1 MKSQYAALLLTA
13 ALGIGAN
20 PAQADPPPWAPAHGH
35 RAKEAHTYPYVY
47 YPAQQVYY
55 SPQDQ
60 VWFWMNGGNWQ
71 VGVNLP
77 ARYEV
82 RSSTGVSISLT
93 SARPYVEHV
102 YVEEQYGRP
111 WRQEHQR
118 GKHKND
124 KHHKEKH
131 HKEKHEKEKHDKHH
145 DH

>member
-1 MKSQYAALLLTA
+1 MKSQYAALLLSA

-35 RAKEAHTYPYVY
+35 RAREARAYPYVY

-82 RSSTGVSISLT
+82 RNSAGVSISLD
-93 SARPYVEHV
+93 SPRPYVQHV
-102 YVEEQYGRP
+102 YVEEQYGQP
-111 WRQEHQR
+111 WRKEHYKD
-118 GKHKND
+118 KHKH
-124 KHHKEKH
+124 KKEKH
-131 HKEKHEKEKHDKHH
+131 HKEKHDRHH
-145 DH
+145 DD